1 MAIKELKR
9 HTVEVFKQ
17 QVEMLKTVCDSNVIH
32 RVLNPRSTDMCKIA
46 NFGTSRVMTGDT
58 MTMTKGQGTPL
69 YMAPEIL
76 QGNEHYGSAVPYADY
91 GFKNALDMQNAVVEG
106 KRPKISK
113 KLCKKTPAKLIE
125 LMKQCWAP
133 DSGDR
138 PAFGDVVS
146 ALESIHL

>member
-1 MAIKELKR
+1 
-9 HTVEVFKQ
+9 
-17 QVEMLKTVCDSNVIH
+17 ML
-32 RVLNPRSTDMCKIA
+32 CKDL
-46 NFGTSRVMTGDT
+46 S
-58 MTMTKGQGTPL
+58 KGQGTPL

-76 QGNEHYGSAVPYADY
+76 QGNKHYGSAVPYADY

-113 KLCKKTPAKLIE
+113 KLRKKTPAKLVE

>member
-1 MAIKELKR
+1 
-9 HTVEVFKQ
+9 
-17 QVEMLKTVCDSNVIH
+17 
-32 RVLNPRSTDMCKIA
+32 
-46 NFGTSRVMTGDT
+46 
-58 MTMTKGQGTPL
+58 
-69 YMAPEIL
+69 MAPEIL